1 MKNFPLIKIFFVL
14 LVTSFSSAYANE
26 FMENLE
32 EVRKKNDNPT
42 FSSPGTLNEYISKH
56 SSWSSSDPASLT
68 YIASRCG
75 ILFEVIS
82 ERYKDIAGAQKIY
95 NKSLMNAVI
104 FSRASSDIYKAR
116 CINLACIE
124 EEKITSQEREKKW
137 ALIYEEEAGIN
148 INNYGEMIHSNIK
161 SDFSTCIGKVKPI
174 LK

>member
-75 ILFEVIS
+75 
-82 ERYKDIAGAQKIY
+82 Y
-95 NKSLMNAVI
+95 
-104 FSRASSDIYKAR
+104 
-116 CINLACIE
+116 C
-124 EEKITSQEREKKW
+124 
-137 ALIYEEEAGIN
+137 
-148 INNYGEMIHSNIK
+148 
-161 SDFSTCIGKVKPI
+161 